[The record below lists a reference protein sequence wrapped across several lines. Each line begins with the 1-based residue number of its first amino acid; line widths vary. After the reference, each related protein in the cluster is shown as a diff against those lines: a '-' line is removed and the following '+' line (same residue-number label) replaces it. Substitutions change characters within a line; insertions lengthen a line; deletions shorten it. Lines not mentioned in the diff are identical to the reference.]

1 MIDNLMLE
9 LLQPWCI
16 VWLAKDSHTGNG
28 NVGNACHQG
37 KHLPTVVKESLSL
50 HQEAGKPSYLH
61 CLTPKSTHGIT
72 AYWGHALKIFE
83 LLKQQKCQYPQDAIV
98 SAMTVQFCSGPG
110 SKVHP
115 PLSTTNTTTC
125 GKSLLIFPLCWHLTC
140 LTSSSCPSWH
150 DSVYSAVPHQHSLLC
165 LVHFLFIVS
174 ALGDML
180 RIYCFISL
188 GILNFLHP
196 NKVVFGV

>member
-1 MIDNLMLE
+1 MTATLATVMWEMPATRANTCLQLSRKACAYTRRLANLPTYTAWHQRVHMESQPTEDTHLRY
-9 LLQPWCI
+9 LNSRNNKNVNTHKTPLCQPWQC
-16 VWLAKDSHTGNG
+16 
-28 NVGNACHQG
+28 
-37 KHLPTVVKESLSL
+37 
-50 HQEAGKPSYLH
+50 
-61 CLTPKSTHGIT
+61 
-72 AYWGHALKIFE
+72 
-83 LLKQQKCQYPQDAIV
+83 
-98 SAMTVQFCSGPG
+98 QFCSGPG

-115 PLSTTNTTTC
+115 LLSTTNTTTC
-125 GKSLLIFPLCWHLTC
+125 GKSLLTFSLCWHLTC

-150 DSVYSAVPHQHSLLC
+150 DSVYSAVPHQHSLSC

-174 ALGDML
+174 ALGDLL